1 MFAASLSLNFAGASI
16 LHPSLY
22 FQLSTIDCRLLT
34 NCPILRTYEKRVR
47 NMCKMNRCKMIRV
60 ELTQN
65 EHLQKKGEGERMR
78 SSSLFCS
85 SKNLNLAV
93 FMLCRTLSQKTPGVG
108 VPAANVSRQGQLRG
122 AMKAGAFA
130 VRKSRCSQLG
140 TRPTLLESHPCA
152 TPCAKSH
159 GITSLQKTQGVGSER
174 LPARGAFAV
183 RNLSE
188 SPRQVELSR

>member
-22 FQLSTIDCRLLT
+22 LQLSTVDCRLPT

-47 NMCKMNRCKMIRV
+47 NMCKMNRYKMIRV

-65 EHLQKKGEGERMR
+65 EHLPKKGEGERMR

-85 SKNLNLAV
+85 SKNLNLPV

-108 VPAANVSRQGQLRG
+108 VPPLAKKEDSPISWR
-122 AMKAGAFA
+122 FP
-130 VRKSRCSQLG
+130 G
-140 TRPTLLESHPCA
+140 TRSRTPRKRNES
-152 TPCAKSH
+152 
-159 GITSLQKTQGVGSER
+159 SL
-174 LPARGAFAV
+174 
-183 RNLSE
+183 
-188 SPRQVELSR
+188 